1 MYTPAERERLRA
13 ALLAAARADPRITGG
28 ALTGSAAAGSED
40 QWSDID
46 LAFGIGDGALFQEV
60 LADWTDRMYRDHGV
74 LHHVDVPVGASIY
87 RVFLLPSTLQVDLAF
102 SPAAEFGA
110 RAPTFRLLFG
120 SAAELARP
128 PAPTAS
134 NLIGLG
140 WLHALH
146 ARSCLERGKLW
157 QAEYMVSGVRDQ
169 ALALA
174 CLRLGLPTS
183 QGRGLDLLP
192 AEVTAAAAEALVRA
206 IAADELRR
214 AFRVAIDCLLSEIS
228 EVDANLAARLERAVR
243 ELT

>member
-1 MYTPAERERLRA
+1 MRQSITP
-13 ALLAAARADPRITGG
+13 D
-28 ALTGSAAAGSED
+28 S
-40 QWSDID
+40 
-46 LAFGIGDGALFQEV
+46 
-60 LADWTDRMYRDHGV
+60 
-74 LHHVDVPVGASIY
+74 
-87 RVFLLPSTLQVDLAF
+87 
-102 SPAAEFGA
+102 
-110 RAPTFRLLFG
+110 RLLFVTRCVRLFAYG
-120 SAAELARP
+120 FLSVVLFFYLRA
-128 PAPTAS
+128 
-134 NLIGLG
+134 IGLTDG
-140 WLHALH
+140 QVGVLLPRLHALH